1 MPASGRF
8 GTRWPGFRGIESHVL
23 MQSKLSNLVGEE
35 QSSDELVKEIYV
47 ELKRMARGRLHLE
60 RQGMTLNTTALVH
73 EAWMRLEK
81 SAPDQWR
88 DRGQFFAAASEAM
101 RRILVEA
108 ARRRLAAKRGSDGEV
123 VDLDGLDVAD
133 PSGDRRLLFVHEALE
148 QLEAEDAIKAQIV
161 KLRFFGGMENEEIA
175 ALLDMNEKT
184 VRRHWAVG
192 KVWLFRA
199 LGAGE

>member
-1 MPASGRF
+1 MARPRAV
-8 GTRWPGFRGIESHVL
+8 FRGCLGGDAAHS
-23 MQSKLSNLVGEE
+23 
-35 QSSDELVKEIYV
+35 
-47 ELKRMARGRLHLE
+47 RRG
-60 RQGMTLNTTALVH
+60 G
-73 EAWMRLEK
+73 
-81 SAPDQWR
+81 P
-88 DRGQFFAAASEAM
+88 AAAGRE
-101 RRILVEA
+101 
-108 ARRRLAAKRGSDGEV
+108 GEV

-133 PSGDRRLLFVHEALE
+133 PAGDRRLIFVHEALE

-184 VRRHWAVG
+184 VRRHWAVA

>member
-1 MPASGRF
+1 MIPAVIEGDTVGGAMAAAAAATTLAELQAALEALMPMVETELR
-8 GTRWPGFRGIESHVL
+8 
-23 MQSKLSNLVGEE
+23 NLAARYMR
-35 QSSDELVKEIYV
+35 KE
-47 ELKRMARGRLHLE
+47 RTGH
-60 RQGMTLNTTALVH
+60 TLQPTALVN

-81 SAPDQWR
+81 SAPEQWR

-108 ARRRLAAKRGSDGEV
+108 ARRRLAAKRGGDGEV

-133 PSGDRRLLFVHEALE
+133 PSGDRRLIFVHEALE

-184 VRRHWAVG
+184 VRRHWAVA

-199 LGAGE
+199 LGTAE

>member
-8 GTRWPGFRGIESHVL
+8 GTRWPGFRGIESQAL

-81 SAPDQWR
+81 SAPEQWR

-108 ARRRLAAKRGSDGEV
+108 ARRRLAAKRGGDGEV

-133 PSGDRRLLFVHEALE
+133 PSGDRRLIFVHEALE

-184 VRRHWAVG
+184 VRRHWAVA

-199 LGAGE
+199 LGTAE